1 MQRFAA
7 VLVFLSAASGLLAT
21 PKLVKKWET
30 EASLKVPESVLFD
43 ASRGVLYVTNIEGEP
58 WGDDGKGS
66 VGKIGLDGKVQ
77 EVEWVTGLSAPK
89 GMALV
94 GNRLYIG
101 DIDRVVVVDVE
112 QGKVVEKIV
121 VAGARGLNDVAADSR
136 GVVYVSDSRERKI
149 HALRNGSASV
159 VLEGLRAP
167 NGVHVHQDQLY
178 FMDNG
183 SLFRLANGKDK
194 VLVSAGK
201 EGNGDGLEFVG
212 DEGFIITYWPG
223 QHDYA
228 RTDGTRVTL
237 LDTSAEK
244 ANAADIGYN
253 ARDRILYVPTFF
265 RNTVIAYELK

>member
-1 MQRFAA
+1 MKPALVVVFAA
-7 VLVFLSAASGLLAT
+7 LASSLVAA

-30 EASLKVPESVLFD
+30 AATLKVPESVLFD
-43 ASRGVLYVTNIEGEP
+43 AKRSVLYVTNIDGEP

-66 VGKIGLDGKVQ
+66 VGKVGLDGKVLQ
-77 EVEWVTGLSAPK
+77 ADWVTGLSAPK

-101 DIDRVVVVDVE
+101 DIDRVVVVDVDRG
-112 QGKVVEKIV
+112 QVVEKIA
-121 VAGARGLNDVAADSR
+121 VAGAHGLNDVAADAD
-136 GVVYVSDSRERKI
+136 GVVYVSDSRDKRI
-149 HALRNGSASV
+149 YALKDGKASV
-159 VLEGLRAP
+159 VIEGLRAP
-167 NGVHVHQDQLY
+167 NGVHVHRGQLY

-183 SLFRLANGKDK
+183 SLFRLEGGKDK

-212 DEGFIITYWPG
+212 DDGFIITYWPG

-228 RTDGTRVTL
+228 KTDGTRVTI

-253 ARDRILYVPTFF
+253 AKDRVVYVPTFF
-265 RNTVIAYELK
+265 RNTIIAYELK